1 MTRVGPN
8 QDINDPTALEN
19 LRAMAEDVAV
29 ITNDHNNAYNGITE
43 NKSIDPSVHPDNTRI
58 IAISTLLKKED
69 GSNAEITGFN
79 TDGTYKQENLDLYT
93 ESIINTHIDQA
104 ERFRNYYDT
113 IVSIINSWA
122 DRDNGVPIVTPFIAS
137 QTTTLDIPSSHR
149 GWAKSNINI
158 MQKDGYLT
166 VDNLQIPISI
176 DWSGNGP
183 TNYNSNTY
191 PQLMSEFRNLGLGEQ
206 VQPYFDVNDVFNRF
220 PGYYSSA
227 NETDGFT
234 TTLVLFER
242 TDWGIAAQKF
252 AQVSNALPSQSD
264 LNAAI
269 VLGTPSIKI
278 PIMVSNFTD
287 TTRDIGYTVK
297 LTMTPR
303 NISNTIF
310 QNFHAGFV
318 NKRIWIVGPHVNDIN
333 TNFIQHNG
341 SNTTEVNNVLT
352 SDFNIQ
358 ISDYVTVPPRSL
370 GIATVQILF
379 VNQLSIGN
387 GLFADWDTE
396 DLLCDINIQFTIG
409 DYSINQ
415 DFNPGIERDMWNP

>member
-19 LRAMAEDVAV
+19 LRLIAEEVAV

-43 NKSIDPSVHPDNTRI
+43 SKSIDPSVHPDNTRI
-58 IAISTLLKKED
+58 IAISTLLQKED
-69 GSNAEITGFN
+69 GSDAEITGFN

-93 ESIINTHIDQA
+93 ESIINTHINQA
-104 ERFRNYYDT
+104 ERFRNYYDA
-113 IVSIINSWA
+113 IVSIINSWS
-122 DRDNGVPIVTPFIAS
+122 DRDNGIPIVTPSIEL
-137 QTTTLDIPSSHR
+137 QTTTLDVPPFRR

-158 MQKDGYLT
+158 VQKDGYLT
-166 VDNLQIPISI
+166 VDNSQIPISI

-206 VQPYFDVNDVFNRF
+206 VQPYFNATEVFSLF
-220 PGYYSSA
+220 PGYYNSI

-242 TDWGIAAQKF
+242 TSWSDNTQRF
-252 AQVSNALPSQSD
+252 AQVSDALPSQSD
-264 LNAAI
+264 LSAMI
-269 VLGTPSIKI
+269 GLDTPSLKI

-287 TTRDIGYTVK
+287 TTRNIGYTIKV
-297 LTMTPR
+297 TMTPR
-303 NISNTIF
+303 NINNTIF
-310 QNFHAGFV
+310 QYFHAGFV

-341 SNTTEVNNVLT
+341 SNTAEVNNMLT
-352 SDFNIQ
+352 SDFNVQ

-415 DFNPGIERDMWNP
+415 NFNPGIERDMWNP